1 MRSLVLLAGI
11 MRTSPLTVKTPL
23 KDQIDHPHIPDK
35 GEKLSKPTANEAD
48 E

>member
-1 MRSLVLLAGI
+1 MRSLVLLAHI
-11 MRTSPLTVKTPL
+11 TQTSPLTVKTTL
-23 KDQIDHPHIPDK
+23 KDQNDHPHITDN

>member
-11 MRTSPLTVKTPL
+11 MQTSPLTVKTTL
-23 KDQIDHPHIPDK
+23 KDQIDHPHITDK
-35 GEKLSKPTANEAD
+35 EEKLSRPTANEAD